1 MQIRDIEIFLETA
14 SSRNIT
20 KASEQLSMS
29 QSVVST
35 KIKKLEQELGYPL
48 FVRNRGGREIELTRQ
63 GQEFISVAKRW
74 LNLFEEAELIRENAQ
89 MVLRIAAPESVYYDY
104 LEPRLI
110 PFLEKNPEVSLKLH
124 ICDSSEVYAMMGS
137 GIVDFGFVSYESARS
152 DIVLTHLYDQSF
164 RIVSYS
170 ELPLQNG
177 LLSPAELNPS
187 LEIRLSGGNFSS
199 VSLWREKW
207 FPGRNPAKTEINSPH
222 MMVGLLKLPGTWALL
237 PTVSANSLRD
247 LYGVRLFELTDPPES
262 RKILLLRHGGKPRTD
277 AVALMS
283 DELGIPH

>member
-14 SSRNIT
+14 NARNIT
-20 KASEQLSMS
+20 KASERLSVS

-63 GQEFISVAKRW
+63 GQEFVGVAKRW

-89 MVLRIAAPESVYYDY
+89 TVLRIAVPESVYSDY

-110 PFLEKNPEVSLKLH
+110 PFLRKNPEVSLKLY
-124 ICDSSEVYAMMGS
+124 ICDSSEVYAMMDA
-137 GIVDFGFVSYESARS
+137 GIADFGFVSYESARS
-152 DIVLTHLYDQSF
+152 DLVLTHLYDQSF
-164 RIVSYS
+164 RVISYAD
-170 ELPLQNG
+170 LPLRDG
-177 LLSPAELNPS
+177 LLDPGELDPS
-187 LEIRLSGGNFSS
+187 LEIRLSGGNFSN
-199 VSLWREKW
+199 VSLWREEW

-222 MMVGLLKLPGTWALL
+222 IMAGLLKLPGAWALL
-237 PTVSANSLRD
+237 PTVSAESLRD
-247 LYGVRLFELTDPPES
+247 LYGVRLYALTDPPES

-277 AVALMS
+277 AVALLS
-283 DELGIPH
+283 DELGIPR

>member
-1 MQIRDIEIFLETA
+1 MQIKDIEIFLETA
-14 SSRNIT
+14 NSRNIT

-48 FVRNRGGREIELTRQ
+48 FIRSRGGREIELTRQ
-63 GQEFISVAKRW
+63 GQEFISVARRW

-104 LEPRLI
+104 LEPRLV
-110 PFLEKNPEVSLKLH
+110 PFLEENQEVSVKLR
-124 ICDSSEVYAMMGS
+124 ICDSSEVYDLMSG

-152 DIVLTHLYDQSF
+152 DIVPIHLYDQSF
-164 RIVSYS
+164 RIVSYTD
-170 ELPLQNG
+170 LPLSSG
-177 LLSPAELNPS
+177 LLSPADLEPS

-237 PTVSANSLRD
+237 PTVSANTLRD
-247 LYGVRLFELTDPPES
+247 LYGVRVYELSDPPKT

-277 AVALMS
+277 AVALLA
-283 DELGIPH
+283 DELGIPR